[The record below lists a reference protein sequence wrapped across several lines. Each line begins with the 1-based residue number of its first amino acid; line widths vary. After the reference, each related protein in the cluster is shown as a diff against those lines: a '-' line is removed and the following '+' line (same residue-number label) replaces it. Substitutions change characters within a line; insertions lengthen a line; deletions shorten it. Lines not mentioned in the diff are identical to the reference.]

1 MSLETKKLREI
12 ISNHGG
18 RRDGSGRYSVGA
30 KKAITRS
37 LRMPPWMIEQ
47 MAVIDNE
54 RGFSAL
60 VRHAIVETYNL
71 KEPE

>member
-1 MSLETKKLREI
+1 MNK
-12 ISNHGG
+12 HGG
-18 RRDGSGRYSVGA
+18 KRDGAGGPAVVS
-30 KKAITRS
+30 KKTITRS

-71 KEPE
+71 KEPGK